1 MNKKLKIYFAGSIT
15 GGREFEK
22 YQQEIVN
29 LLKLEGRII
38 LTEHVS
44 NNELQKEVRSRAR
57 DSDDF
62 YRFISVHDR
71 KRMNKAELLVAECSQ
86 ASLGVGFEICYA
98 AFVRKIPV
106 VALCHIKA
114 KKKISPIIFGDASRL
129 ITPYFYG
136 DKDLQE
142 VLLKAIKSWHKKG

>member
-1 MNKKLKIYFAGSIT
+1 MKIYFAGSIT
-15 GGREFEK
+15 GGRDFEK
-22 YQQEIVN
+22 YQQQIVN
-29 LLKLEGRII
+29 LLKLKGYII

-44 NNELQKEVRSRAR
+44 NNKLQKEVRSKAR

-98 AFVRKIPV
+98 SYVTKIPV
-106 VALCHIKA
+106 VALCHVKA
-114 KKKISPIIFGDASRL
+114 KKKISPIIFGDTSKL
-129 ITPYFYG
+129 IRPYFYNE
-136 DKDLQE
+136 KNLEEILEKALQRYN
-142 VLLKAIKSWHKKG
+142 